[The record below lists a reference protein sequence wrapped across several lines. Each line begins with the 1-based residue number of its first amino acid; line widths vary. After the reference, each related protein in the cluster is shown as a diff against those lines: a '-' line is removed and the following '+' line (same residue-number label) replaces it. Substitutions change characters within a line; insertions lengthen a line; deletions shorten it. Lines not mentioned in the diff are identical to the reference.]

1 MDRLSRPARSLAL
14 ALVAASFA
22 AVTWRAMLLPLDHR
36 HGGDWG
42 YFEHM
47 WEATRVQG
55 FALWDPF
62 HCGGVSLWHNP
73 QWQSLHPLYAL
84 TWVIGALGALKV
96 FFAAHVAAGFAGM
109 YRLTR
114 TRGDG
119 RAAAFTAAA
128 VWSGSGFFAWHGV
141 TGHSTFAAFLL
152 APWALLAWRRA
163 EGDVRG
169 AVAVAGVFT
178 AALLAGG
185 TYPVPYL
192 ALLLAVDALPRLRTR
207 SGREGVIRAGAVALP
222 LTLLLA
228 AVRVVP
234 IVEALRREPRVMRER
249 DSVSLHTLGEMLL
262 ARDHAYDSAQHNYA
276 WDEYGAYIGVGALA
290 LAALGCAISLRRRH
304 FALPLGALLFAGLTL
319 GDGPWWHPWPALRH
333 LPIYESL
340 RVPSRFAVVLTLY
353 LALLAAS
360 GLDALARALRARGA
374 RRLATALPWALA
386 LTLAADLTVVSAH
399 IIDDWRPPAPAP
411 AAAARFHLVSDR
423 GYFDELATLPPRN
436 VGSVGCYEPMGDEVP
451 ASLWTGDVP
460 QARVED
466 VGVVRHEGRDTF
478 GAWAEV
484 TLPRAGRV
492 VFNQR
497 WNPDWRTDRGEV
509 VADDGRLAVSLPA
522 GLHRVQVRYAPRSV
536 LPSLALTALG
546 LLIAAAL
553 LRPRASLSDSLQG
566 AGAGPRDPR

>member
-1 MDRLSRPARSLAL
+1 MDRLPRPVRSLAL
-14 ALVAASFA
+14 ALVAVAFA
-22 AVTWRAMLLPLDHR
+22 AVTWRAMLLPLDHH

-84 TWVIGALGALKV
+84 TWVLGARGALKV
-96 FFAAHVAAGFAGM
+96 FFAVHVAVGFAGM
-109 YRLTR
+109 FRLAR
-114 TRGDG
+114 ARGDG

-128 VWSGSGFFAWHGV
+128 VWAGSGFFAWHGV

-192 ALLLAVDALPRLRTR
+192 ALLLALDALPRLRTR
-207 SGREGVIRAGAVALP
+207 SGREGVVRAAAVALP

-249 DSVSLHTLGEMLL
+249 DSVSLHTLAEMLL
-262 ARDHAYDSAQHNYA
+262 ARDHAYDSPQHNYA

-290 LAALGCAISLRRRH
+290 LAALGCVIALRRKH
-304 FALPLGALLFAGLTL
+304 FALPMGALLFAGLTL
-319 GDGPWWHPWPALRH
+319 GDGPWWRPWSLLRH

-374 RRLATALPWALA
+374 RRLAAALPWAVA
-386 LTLAADLTVVSAH
+386 LTLAADLTAVSRD
-399 IIDDWRPPAPAP
+399 IIEGWRPPAPLPAP
-411 AAAARFHLVSDR
+411 AARFHLVSDR
-423 GYFDELATLPPRN
+423 GYFDEIASLPARN
-436 VGSVGCYEPMGDEVP
+436 VGSVGCYEPMGDDVP
-451 ASLWTGDVP
+451 DSLWTGDTA
-460 QARVED
+460 QARIED
-466 VGVVRHEGRDTF
+466 VGAVRRDGRDPF
-478 GAWAEV
+478 GVWAEV
-484 TLPRAGRV
+484 TLPRPGRV

-497 WNPDWRTDRGEV
+497 WNPDWRADHGTV
-509 VADDGRLAVSLPA
+509 VADDGRLAVALPA
-522 GLHRVQVRYAPRSV
+522 GVHRVRVRYAPRSV
-536 LPSLALTALG
+536 LPSLAVTAVG

-553 LRPRASLSDSLQG
+553 LRPRKSLRDSLRG
-566 AGAGPRDPR
+566 AGAAPRDPR